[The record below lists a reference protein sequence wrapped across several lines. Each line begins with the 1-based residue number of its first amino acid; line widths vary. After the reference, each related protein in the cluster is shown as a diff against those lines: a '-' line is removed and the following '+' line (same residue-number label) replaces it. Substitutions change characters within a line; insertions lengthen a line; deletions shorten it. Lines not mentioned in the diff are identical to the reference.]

1 MALGWVLI
9 WNQDGAQKCIIEK
22 MIWQKGREGQSV
34 ETYFRM
40 NLLAIVPH
48 LAGDNKPGS
57 SFGRPGGI
65 IPDMIAWL
73 ILNV

>member
-1 MALGWVLI
+1 M
-9 WNQDGAQKCIIEK
+9 IEK
-22 MIWQKGREGQSV
+22 VIWRKGREGQSV

-57 SFGRPGGI
+57 SLV
-65 IPDMIAWL
+65 IASVMLFMAWENGKATL
-73 ILNV
+73 GQVKSQPKS